1 MELTFIRCSHAIIV
15 LLIFENMF
23 YFKKNVLL
31 CYFPFEISVL
41 KYCSLFQSVR
51 VIWFVWFVWFDLD
64 AGHVGCWGC
73 GMFKMWDVYRD
84 VGCWFSKSRKLGMC
98 DVGMWDVG
106 DVGCWGCGM
115 FAAMWD
121 VDLQNAVSWG
131 CGMLGMWD
139 VGDVGCSGCGTF
151 GMWDI
156 RCGMLIYKMP
166 FLATLTRSL
175 AHTFRNVWSTS
186 TLKNFCHSFYIFRII
201 THPLM
206 DKRFP

>member
-41 KYCSLFQSVR
+41 KYCSLFQSIR

-64 AGHVGCWGC
+64 VGHVGCWGC

-98 DVGMWDVG
+98 DVG
-106 DVGCWGCGM
+106 DVGCWRCGMLGMWDVCRDVGCWFTKCRKLGMWDVRDVGCWRCGM
-115 FAAMWD
+115 FGMWDVRDVGYKMWD
-121 VDLQNAVSWG
+121 VDLQNAI
-131 CGMLGMWD
+131 
-139 VGDVGCSGCGTF
+139 SGYFNKKFGTH
-151 GMWDI
+151 
-156 RCGMLIYKMP
+156 L
-166 FLATLTRSL
+166 
-175 AHTFRNVWSTS
+175 
-186 TLKNFCHSFYIFRII
+186 
-201 THPLM
+201 
-206 DKRFP
+206 